1 MRNVLSPDGSVS
13 LGEEQLLQRADKGAS
28 STSAPGRNL
37 MAWVQL
43 NEPYQIMSS
52 YQPCASVR
60 DGSIFSLA
68 AKLLQRAKRA
78 FNASLRL
85 AGCGHR

>member
-1 MRNVLSPDGSVS
+1 
-13 LGEEQLLQRADKGAS
+13 
-28 STSAPGRNL
+28 

-43 NEPYQIMSS
+43 NESYQIMSS

-85 AGCGHR
+85 AGCGHL